1 MSRCK
6 EAKAVSK
13 VARQLRSEA
22 AKQLSETNSS
32 LMREDERWV
41 LSSKGN
47 IISFHPSALRVS
59 SL

>member
-22 AKQLSETNSS
+22 AKRNKFLPNE
-32 LMREDERWV
+32 
-41 LSSKGN
+41 GG
-47 IISFHPSALRVS
+47 
-59 SL
+59 